1 MATKDSLFYDLI
13 TGENKTQLN
22 LEKQA
27 TLLKQQENIKEYKK
41 KLGSYRA
48 NMASQGAGANLS
60 SVLDGL
66 AQDVEIKN
74 SLATNQLNQKIRNAN
89 RTRRKQTLLNLGL
102 KS

>member
-1 MATKDSLFYDLI
+1 
-13 TGENKTQLN
+13 
-22 LEKQA
+22 
-27 TLLKQQENIKEYKK
+27 
-41 KLGSYRA
+41 
-48 NMASQGAGANLS
+48 MASQGAGANLS